1 MDVINKLEIND
12 KINSIS
18 RGIEIKKKKKCG
30 NTVLQQ
36 VIIIII
42 IYSDANGR
50 CAVIMTTN
58 TGQWW

>member
-18 RGIEIKKKKKCG
+18 RRIEMKKKKKCG

-36 VIIIII
+36 VIIII